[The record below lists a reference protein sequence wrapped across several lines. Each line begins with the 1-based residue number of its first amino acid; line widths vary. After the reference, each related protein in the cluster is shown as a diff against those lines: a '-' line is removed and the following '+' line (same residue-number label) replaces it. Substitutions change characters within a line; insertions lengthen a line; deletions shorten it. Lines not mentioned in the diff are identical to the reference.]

1 MHFAIGGFTL
11 GSAERAER
19 TLGGGAPSGPSGPI
33 AAHCTLG
40 LLKKYEKMNHGI
52 SHYTIISYFR
62 GVSRRVGNNKNRRE
76 GRLDRERERGGG
88 GKAFKLSF

>member
-1 MHFAIGGFTL
+1 MPFAIGGFTL

-19 TLGGGAPSGPSGPI
+19 TLGGGAERSERAHRPTLHPRPS
-33 AAHCTLG
+33 
-40 LLKKYEKMNHGI
+40 KKYEKMNHGI
-52 SHYTIISYFR
+52 SHYTTISYFR